1 MLLQAL
7 NEELYDIIQVSPEEK
22 PVAVTV
28 KNMHRQ
34 QNPASE
40 QPPTRPPKNNRTLKV
55 NKVNK
60 IQGGYSHYTE
70 IVIIAISKLTL
81 RTRLVL

>member
-1 MLLQAL
+1 MLLQVL

-22 PVAVTV
+22 PVAV

-34 QNPASE
+34 RNSASE

>member
-22 PVAVTV
+22 SVAVTV
-28 KNMHRQ
+28 
-34 QNPASE
+34 ASE
-40 QPPTRPPKNNRTLKV
+40 QPPTRPPRNNRTLKV

-70 IVIIAISKLTL
+70 ICIIAISKLTL